1 MRLRSALLVAG
12 ASLLLVGVA
21 AAKPERPLVLG
32 VSWESDGKL
41 AWLDARTLAPAG
53 RRVDI
58 GRPPIGV
65 AARSPD
71 LRTIALTRGEG
82 RPELR
87 FVDIRAMR
95 ETGRLRVQ
103 GTGYLHSGIW
113 RSPDRLVTV
122 RSGTDAEVLIVN
134 PLAHGVL
141 ERRPLEGQVVSVT
154 RAARRLVVL
163 LAPKGAVGP
172 AQLAVVD
179 ESGSVTTLALPRVE
193 AGFTWPTTEREVG
206 RHVTPGV
213 AVDSSGRRAIVV
225 TPDVLV
231 EIDLE
236 APAIVRTHVLAR
248 RALAAASKA
257 FEGWGRGA
265 IWLRGDTVAVSGST
279 ATVEGD
285 RVKYAPT
292 GVEIVDVRSGA
303 GRVLDPAAYG
313 ATRVRDVLLTY
324 GGSALR
330 GYDLDGTKRFALLRG
345 RDTAYVQTA
354 GRWVYVGRDNSTV
367 FTIVDA
373 RAGKVVKTARTAY
386 PTIVLGTW

>member
-1 MRLRSALLVAG
+1 MRLRWALLVAG
-12 ASLLLVGVA
+12 ASLLLVGIA
-21 AAKPERPLVLG
+21 GAKPERPVVLG
-32 VSWESDGKL
+32 ISWESAGKL
-41 AWLDARTLAPAG
+41 AWLDARTLAPVG

-71 LRTIALTRGEG
+71 LRTLALTRGDG

-87 FVDIRAMR
+87 FVDLRAMR

-103 GTGYLHSGIW
+103 GTGSLHPGIW
-113 RSPDRLVTV
+113 RSNDRLVTV
-122 RSGTDAEVLIVN
+122 RSGTDAELLIVN
-134 PLAHGVL
+134 PLARTVV
-141 ERRPLEGQVVSVT
+141 ERRPLEGQVMSVT
-154 RAARRLVVL
+154 PAVRRLVVL
-163 LAPKGAVGP
+163 LAQKAAVGP
-172 AQLAVVD
+172 AHLAVVD
-179 ESGSVTTLALPRVE
+179 ESGSIRTLLLPRVE
-193 AGFTWPTTEREVG
+193 AGFTRPTTEREVG

-213 AVDSSGRRAIVV
+213 AVDRSGQRAIVV
-225 TPDVLV
+225 TPEVLL

-236 APAIVRTHVLAR
+236 ALTIARTHILAR

-257 FEGWGRGA
+257 FEGWGRSA
-265 IWLRGDTVAVSGST
+265 IWLSRDAVAVSGST

-303 GRVLDPAAYG
+303 RRVLDPAAYG
-313 ATRVRDVLLTY
+313 AMRVRDVLLTF

-330 GYDLDGTKRFALLRG
+330 GYDLDGTQRFALLRG

-354 GRWVYVGRDNSTV
+354 GRWVYVGRDNSTA
-367 FTIVDA
+367 FTVVDA
-373 RAGKVVKTARTAY
+373 RAGKVANTARTPY
-386 PTIVLGTW
+386 PTIVLGTR